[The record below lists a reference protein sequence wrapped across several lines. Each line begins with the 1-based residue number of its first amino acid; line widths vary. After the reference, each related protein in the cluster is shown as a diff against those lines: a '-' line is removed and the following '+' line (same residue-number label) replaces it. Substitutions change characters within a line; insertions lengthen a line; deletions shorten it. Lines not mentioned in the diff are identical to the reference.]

1 VDACWRG
8 VAVSFIGIGF
18 LTFQSMVA
26 SNRIV
31 RFLDM
36 HASIANDPNIPK
48 VDADRHGNPN
58 LSAGTSAM
66 RCCAGFFMG

>member
-1 VDACWRG
+1 
-8 VAVSFIGIGF
+8 
-18 LTFQSMVA
+18 MVA

-48 VDADRHGNPN
+48 VDADGHGNPN
-58 LSAGTSAM
+58 LSAW
-66 RCCAGFFMG
+66 GFRDEVLRWLFMG